1 MKQHRSFCLNNSNGS
16 SFLLLF
22 WRMKYYVGNVLVS
35 GWKQVLPSA
44 LLILLGS
51 ALACGIVLLCLPV
64 YQWFIFSCGMSK
76 AVLRCFGWDFFFLH
90 FGCIAHNSFLIR
102 QLKLTV
108 WFCLAVSIFICSL
121 VFLTVP
127 QWLALSVF
135 SYVLLRLTFI
145 TKSLT
150 EELLFGNPGCLVW
163 GLTEIKFEHTSQEKR
178 IFWQSYSLWIKEI
191 LPIFHACLL
200 TVNRTTTVSNTEGTL
215 CENGILFF
223 SFPLTSYKIKL
234 LEII

>member
-1 MKQHRSFCLNNSNGS
+1 MASCFSVCRCISGLSSPVAWAKLFC
-16 SFLLLF
+16 
-22 WRMKYYVGNVLVS
+22 VVS
-35 GWKQVLPSA
+35 A
-44 LLILLGS
+44 EI
-51 ALACGIVLLCLPV
+51 
-64 YQWFIFSCGMSK
+64 
-76 AVLRCFGWDFFFLH
+76 FFFLH